1 MKRHPGLISLS
12 HDHHHGLVAARR
24 LGRAAETADAPARA
38 EAVREFLTAFSRDT
52 LQHFHEEE
60 QGAFPL
66 LARYTGPDQPLL
78 VRAQEDHVE
87 LQALTARLAR
97 DLESER
103 VDATLMR
110 SIADRLQTH
119 IRLEERELFPLLER
133 VAPAAE
139 LRALAGGASR

>member
-1 MKRHPGLISLS
+1 
-12 HDHHHGLVAARR
+12 
-24 LGRAAETADAPARA
+24 
-38 EAVREFLTAFSRDT
+38 
-52 LQHFHEEE
+52 
-60 QGAFPL
+60 
-66 LARYTGPDQPLL
+66 

-97 DLESER
+97 DLESDR